1 MWSLPFHFNQTS
13 SKMVPTPPTTF
24 NSQFQAISPKFQ
36 TVIHHLH
43 PSKKLSSGIQ
53 KVKENENESF
63 RSYDDRFNAE
73 AIQVDNLN
81 IEMTC
86 KAIKKGS
93 KFKFCGDNFQ
103 LMEKA

>member
-1 MWSLPFHFNQTS
+1 
-13 SKMVPTPPTTF
+13 MVPIPPTTF
-24 NSQFQAISPKFQ
+24 DSQFQTIRPKFQ

-73 AIQVDNLN
+73 VIQVIQVDNLN

-93 KFKFCGDNFQ
+93 KFKFCRDNFQ

>member
-1 MWSLPFHFNQTS
+1 
-13 SKMVPTPPTTF
+13 MVPTPPTTF
-24 NSQFQAISPKFQ
+24 DSQFQAIKLKFQ
-36 TVIHHLH
+36 IAIHHLH
-43 PSKKLSSGIQ
+43 PSKKLSSVLQ

-63 RSYDDRFNAE
+63 RSYDDWFNAE
-73 AIQVDNLN
+73 AIQVIQVDNLN